1 MTIDWRDLPL
11 PAEPF
16 AEVIGDPIA
25 HSKSP
30 LIHDFWASSLGLDVI
45 YRAALV
51 PLDSLRDYVVA
62 RSGEPNWRGCNVT
75 IPHKVAV
82 LDHVDDPDH
91 VRESIGAANTVYR
104 DRAGGLACT
113 NTDAAGFWSPISDC
127 GLAGKPATVIGA
139 GGAARAVLFALSRAR
154 VGPVTLL
161 NRTPSKA
168 AALLSAFGL
177 EGQALPLEAPLPP
190 SALLV
195 NASSLGMKGQPPLA
209 PDLSPLPHDALVYDA
224 VYAPLETDLLRTA
237 RARGL
242 ETINGLEMLVG
253 QAAIAFERFFGQPPP
268 RDRDDELMERL
279 VA

>member
-1 MTIDWRDLPL
+1 MDWRDLPL
-11 PAEPF
+11 PDRPF

-30 LIHDFWASSLGLDVI
+30 LIHDFWARSLGLDVI

-51 PLDSLRDYVVA
+51 PPDGLGNYVDLRA
-62 RSGEPNWRGCNVT
+62 GEPNWRGCNVT
-75 IPHKVAV
+75 IPHKVAI
-82 LDHVDDPDH
+82 LDHVADPDG

-104 DRAGGLACT
+104 DPAGGLACT
-113 NTDAAGFWSPISDC
+113 NTDAAGFWSPISDRE
-127 GLAGKPATVIGA
+127 LAGRPVTVVGA
-139 GGAARAVLFALSRAR
+139 GGAARAVLFALSRAA

-177 EGQALPLEAPLPP
+177 AGEALPLDAPLPP

-195 NASSLGMKGQPPLA
+195 NASSLGMKGQPPLEL
-209 PDLSPLPHDALVYDA
+209 DLSPLPEDALVYDA
-224 VYAPLETDLLRTA
+224 VYAPLETDLLRAA

-242 ETINGLEMLVG
+242 ATVNGLEMLVG

-279 VA
+279 AA